1 MQAQEILESNDFKK
15 CMAFHGHLCPGLSM
29 GYRAAVAGM
38 AYLNEKER
46 SVDEELVVITETDAC
61 GVDAIQVMT
70 GCTFGKGNFIY
81 RDYGKTAFTFFSRNS
96 GKGVRVALKPNAF
109 GMSENHRKL
118 MGLKMNGTASKME
131 RKEFQML
138 HSEKS
143 KEILQIPIDDLFS
156 ITDVEIPIP
165 EKARIEK
172 SQLCNQCQ
180 EPVMPSKLNENCIC
194 RGCQQA
200 GL

>member
-1 MQAQEILESNDFKK
+1 VQAQETLESNDFKK

-38 AYLNEKER
+38 SYLNEKER
-46 SVDEELVVITETDAC
+46 SIDEELVVITETDAC
-61 GVDAIQVMT
+61 GADAIQVMT

-81 RDYGKTAFTFFSRNS
+81 KDYGKTAFTFFSRNS
-96 GKGVRVALKPNAF
+96 GKGVRVALKPNAL
-109 GMSENHRKL
+109 GMSDQHRKL
-118 MGLKMNGTASKME
+118 MGLKMNGTASNAE
-131 RKEFQML
+131 LKEFQLL
-138 HSEKS
+138 HSERS

-172 SQLCNQCQ
+172 SQLCKQCQ

-194 RGCQQA
+194 RGCQESI
-200 GL
+200 

>member
-1 MQAQEILESNDFKK
+1 MQAQETLESNDFKK

-38 AYLNEKER
+38 SYLNEKER

-61 GVDAIQVMT
+61 GADAIQVMT

-81 RDYGKTAFTFFSRNS
+81 KDYGKTAFTFFSRNT
-96 GKGVRVALKPNAF
+96 GKGVRVALKPNAL
-109 GMSENHRKL
+109 GMSDQHRKL
-118 MGLKMNGTASKME
+118 MGLKMKGTASKAE
-131 RKEFQML
+131 LKEFQLL
-138 HSEKS
+138 HSERS

-172 SQLCNQCQ
+172 SQRCKQCQ

-194 RGCQQA
+194 RGCQESI
-200 GL
+200 

>member
-1 MQAQEILESNDFKK
+1 MQAQETLESNDFKK

-38 AYLNEKER
+38 SYLNEKER
-46 SVDEELVVITETDAC
+46 SIDEELVVITETDAC
-61 GVDAIQVMT
+61 GADAIQVMT

-81 RDYGKTAFTFFSRNS
+81 KDYGKTAFTFFSRNS
-96 GKGVRVALKPNAF
+96 GKGVRVALKPNAL
-109 GMSENHRKL
+109 GMSDQHRKL
-118 MGLKMNGTASKME
+118 MGLKMNGTASNAE
-131 RKEFQML
+131 LKEFQLL
-138 HSEKS
+138 HSERS

-172 SQLCNQCQ
+172 SQLCKQCQ

-194 RGCQQA
+194 RGCQESI
-200 GL
+200 

>member
-1 MQAQEILESNDFKK
+1 MQAQETLESNDFKK

-38 AYLNEKER
+38 SYLNEKER

-61 GVDAIQVMT
+61 GADAIQVMT

-81 RDYGKTAFTFFSRNS
+81 KDYGKTAFTFFSRNS
-96 GKGVRVALKPNAF
+96 GKGVRVALKPNAL
-109 GMSENHRKL
+109 GMSDQHRKL
-118 MGLKMNGTASKME
+118 MGLKMNGTASNAE
-131 RKEFQML
+131 LKEFQLL
-138 HSEKS
+138 HSERS

-172 SQLCNQCQ
+172 SQRCKQCQ

-194 RGCQQA
+194 RGCQESI
-200 GL
+200 

>member
-1 MQAQEILESNDFKK
+1 MQAQETLESNDFKK

-38 AYLNEKER
+38 SYLNEKER
-46 SVDEELVVITETDAC
+46 SIDEELVVITETDAC
-61 GVDAIQVMT
+61 GADAIQVMT

-81 RDYGKTAFTFFSRNS
+81 KDYGKTAFTFFSRNS
-96 GKGVRVALKPNAF
+96 GKGVRVALKPNAL
-109 GMSENHRKL
+109 GMSDQHRKL
-118 MGLKMNGTASKME
+118 MGLKMNGTASNAE
-131 RKEFQML
+131 LKEFQLL
-138 HSEKS
+138 HSERS
-143 KEILQIPIDDLFS
+143 KEILQIPINDLFS

-172 SQLCNQCQ
+172 SQLCKQCQ

-194 RGCQQA
+194 RGCQESI
-200 GL
+200 